1 MKSERKRE
9 SMAQFN
15 NGYSSSEILAMQR
28 DAAERVREMQRRAQ
42 QRLQQSNG
50 QQMGV
55 NIPHPSPAPHSN
67 RPIGGIPAFSPP
79 AQRQDAPPVNHNANH
94 SSSPT
99 SFGSSI
105 QGLLDQFHLDHDR
118 ILLILLFLVL
128 MREDAD
134 PTLLLALAYI
144 FF

>member
-1 MKSERKRE
+1 
-9 SMAQFN
+9 MAQFN
-15 NGYSSSEILAMQR
+15 SGYSSSEILAMQR

-50 QQMGV
+50 QPVGQ
-55 NIPHPSPAPHSN
+55 NNPTNTTHSPSPPHNQRQAGETSDM
-67 RPIGGIPAFSPP
+67 AHS
-79 AQRQDAPPVNHNANH
+79 AQRQNASFLNH
-94 SSSPT
+94 SAVHSSPT
-99 SFGSSI
+99 SFNSAI
-105 QGLLDQFHLDHDR
+105 QGILDQFHLDHDR

-144 FF
+144 FL